1 MEEQT
6 TTTDAAAILAGT
18 AIGGGFLALP
28 AVTSPLG
35 FLPSVAA
42 LTGIWLFLA
51 LAGVC
56 YAEATAAVLVAEQAA
71 SPSAADEEAPVVSVL
86 SITRATFGDRV
97 SIVCSLAFACQ
108 MLAVVT
114 AQVVK
119 GASIAATLTGVP
131 YVAGC
136 LGPSLL
142 VGGFTFM
149 SQPKLVERA
158 NTALAGAMVLGFC
171 VLVVSTLSGPS
182 GVTMGAAAM
191 ATRLRAANWKPLMPS
206 LAGAARGETWTL
218 PVLLNLLCF
227 GQSVPIVVG
236 RLGTGRSRDLRRAVL
251 LGSAVPLLLCVVWA
265 AVSSL
270 LTLPAMGAA
279 AAASVTVD
287 PLLAML
293 ESPRRCVAVP
303 VAVLSVGAIGTTLI
317 ASYLAFSAFCTD
329 ATCTLL
335 GRCTVGDADR
345 ARVLTVAL
353 PALLACGGSGLYLP
367 LLAFAGAFPTT
378 LLYGLV
384 PPLAALSLRRAR
396 RRARTA
402 AAAPTAAAPTALA
415 RSARLLP
422 GGTLL
427 IGLLVAVA
435 GGFILTS
442 AALAAASLLPGLTGL
457 LSLL

>member
-1 MEEQT
+1 LEEQT

-114 AQVVK
+114 AQVLTGACYSLLTTHYSLLTTHYSLLTTHYSLLTTHYPPLTNLLPINLPQVVK

-236 RLGTGRSRDLRRAVL
+236 RRD
-251 LGSAVPLLLCVVWA
+251 
-265 AVSSL
+265 
-270 LTLPAMGAA
+270 
-279 AAASVTVD
+279 
-287 PLLAML
+287 
-293 ESPRRCVAVP
+293 
-303 VAVLSVGAIGTTLI
+303 
-317 ASYLAFSAFCTD
+317 Y
-329 ATCTLL
+329 TC
-335 GRCTVGDADR
+335 
-345 ARVLTVAL
+345 
-353 PALLACGGSGLYLP
+353 
-367 LLAFAGAFPTT
+367 
-378 LLYGLV
+378 
-384 PPLAALSLRRAR
+384 
-396 RRARTA
+396 
-402 AAAPTAAAPTALA
+402 
-415 RSARLLP
+415 
-422 GGTLL
+422 
-427 IGLLVAVA
+427 
-435 GGFILTS
+435 
-442 AALAAASLLPGLTGL
+442 
-457 LSLL
+457 